1 MLPAATDTGLARL
14 SLVRGGGLEPN
25 QNGDYIRF
33 SQADQLLAAERAEKE
48 KLEAAWLEAEGII
61 SDLQADNAA
70 LVHDLN
76 RIKDHETELVN
87 DNAAKDAAYERLEQ
101 QAIKD
106 RKLRD
111 EAQNDA
117 DLWRFSVDMGDQPS
131 LLVKVWQQH
140 KGLEADNAAQA
151 ARIKELEARLFD
163 AANAE
168 PGEHQEILDALEAHN
183 SGEEQ

>member
-1 MLPAATDTGLARL
+1 M

-87 DNAAKDAAYERLEQ
+87 DNAAKDAAYERRT
-101 QAIKD
+101 A
-106 RKLRD
+106 
-111 EAQNDA
+111 
-117 DLWRFSVDMGDQPS
+117 S
-131 LLVKVWQQH
+131 H
-140 KGLEADNAAQA
+140 KRSQVT
-151 ARIKELEARLFD
+151 RRS
-163 AANAE
+163 AE
-168 PGEHQEILDALEAHN
+168 
-183 SGEEQ
+183 